1 MNFHE
6 LDNFN
11 LDDAVKFHR
20 RLNPRIWGSDEH
32 LLPEVQ
38 EKLQAIAA
46 DFQEFLGV
54 DDLRVQDITISGSN
68 AAYSYTPHSDIDL
81 HLVVDMPDNTVYQ
94 ELFAAK
100 KYQYNDEHSIRIAG
114 VPVELYVQP
123 AGQDHV
129 SQGIYSIKNNDWNQ
143 VPQRRRAKVDDS
155 CVQHKTADLDSRI
168 HSAVTSGDA
177 DAVNRLW
184 DRIKDMRKTGLEQ
197 NGEFGCENI
206 TFKLLRN
213 MGCIGRLK
221 DAKNALRDRELSL
234 EQSTK
239 PRERKRMNYGM
250 RDYWFPGTAYAGQDH
265 PAGTE
270 SEQVDESADPDQLK
284 KILHRFYKSC
294 VGKLE
299 LKNPPQLRLETT
311 PDWSRENG
319 SFGQYESETNTLILA
334 TYGRHVLDI
343 LRTMAH
349 EMTHR
354 QQDERE
360 PLPIDAGETGS
371 PWEDQ
376 ANAMAG
382 RIMRDW
388 AEEQPEMFD
397 GVTLEEASGYI
408 PTKAQAKDP
417 RFVMALTRDVRPGAV
432 GKEANKLGLQTDSQG
447 HPALLTA
454 GLNKLLREFKEQDL
468 FEINMGGKN
477 LRREAAK
484 TGALAGMEFEMI
496 VPDTSSEDDELE
508 PDWDMDQRASSPS
521 DIRDFFHDGDY
532 NGRRNAQELVDR
544 MLDDY
549 GSWQV
554 ERFDTRWDSDA
565 ETFIYDYLKENVDED
580 SIKELVGLEPEDEF
594 GKKEYQLVADKIA
607 TEQLEPF
614 YSDALELSREE
625 FYENDNFDEWLSDA
639 DLTRMSEIADR
650 YNGII
655 HWPHYTSSGGGTS
668 VEDIADSFS
677 RAVGRP
683 VKASSGYHSSS
694 VERPAPGKNFY
705 IVEPDG
711 SLEAD
716 GPGDSGLEFV
726 SPPLPID
733 QIMSDLNKVKKWAD
747 QTGCY
752 TNDSTGLHI
761 NISVPDYDL
770 KKLDFVK
777 LALLMGDEYVL
788 QQFGRVGNTYAKSA
802 MGKVRDH
809 VRQRPFE
816 AKYLLDKMK
825 GHMGALA
832 SKAIHSGSTEKYTSI
847 NTKDGHIEFRSPGG
861 DWLDNNF
868 DKIENTLMRFTVAMS
883 AALDPEAYRQE
894 YLKKLYKIL
903 APKDEKDPL
912 AVFAK
917 YAAGELPAAALKSF
931 VRQAQAERKTQKDI
945 KNSKDMSL
953 WKVVGSSN
961 LPTQAR
967 GLTVKARNELEA
979 FDQAAKVWNLN
990 PELREKDYYEF
1001 NGWTA
1006 EKLGVEGQY
1015 AIVRRDDPRIRTGIG
1030 SSGAPDY
1037 LFRLSLPPDPTQD
1050 QMREALQAWASQE
1063 GVYMGDYM
1071 IVDTTRYSAPAQS
1084 AGASATE
1091 PHPEG
1096 RGRPND
1102 PTGRYAITRRDDQRN
1117 YGNHVGSEAPDYQF
1131 RFTLPDGYSQAQMR
1145 SVLSAWAVRNAVNA
1159 EDYMIVDTTQFAA
1172 PEQNTGSVQWNI
1184 VDRNGQTVHTFWNRN
1199 VQADAN
1205 TAAHQWLMSND
1216 ELPSVDMQGPFEVVP
1231 VTSAAAPADADTVTY
1246 EIYDR
1251 EDSSPLETFQA
1262 ANDAAALEFLN
1273 QYRSMGPHTLNSQQA
1288 TAAFGVRRAPV
1299 PGSTLDLQRQ
1309 RQRDAALAAASMA
1322 ADAEHAA
1329 NRQTPT
1335 PIPGVQDIEPDVAQY
1350 TSQPAAAPR
1359 WEVYRR
1365 SDGVS
1370 MFPLDAATQ
1379 AAAWAEGRQW
1389 VQQTSNDTGITLN
1402 PADYSVRQSAQPVSE
1417 SREITKLHKLDSVLE
1432 RCISMIQRGQE
1443 SNPEKY
1449 GRVAA
1454 CLIDNKNNHTYAIN
1468 MPGPDGTRRHAERV
1482 AIDTHLKRHGRIGPN
1497 AIMVTTLSPCV
1508 HRMSERDGESCTDL
1522 LSDYGIEKC
1531 YAGWQDPTQ
1540 QPAEDY
1546 PFNLQI
1552 TNNADIFNTC
1562 QHIAASFL
1570 PQDMSDNL
1578 NETVNPDCFDPAF
1591 NDTQHFDGLT
1601 YRASAIEEN
1610 GKEYFQ
1616 IKVFDDNFQQ
1626 VGLAK
1631 FRPSKRGLVSAITS
1645 FKPEYQGQGIARNI
1659 YAYVR
1664 ALGNTIVPSRNQLP
1678 PGKAMWAAWKK
1689 SGDAKHLMTD
1699 VAENFA
1705 DGKHPEDKGD
1715 SKRYH
1720 VPTKSSV
1727 SNLRKFA
1734 KSHSGRA
1741 AQLAHW
1747 AANMK
1752 SGRAK
1757 TNEATVATINIGDIT
1772 VVLDDHVLDRQQQRG
1787 IDDRSLDAA
1796 IRKLKFPRVI
1806 KQMDQIE
1813 AGNRFYVMDHTT
1825 NVSLGIRKLSDK
1837 RYQLKTVFNGRPA
1850 DHNIAGIITV

>member
-1 MNFHE
+1 MNITE
-6 LDNFN
+6 LNSFN
-11 LDDAVKFHR
+11 LADAVKFHNK
-20 RLNPRIWGSDEH
+20 LNPKLWGSDEH
-32 LLPEVQ
+32 LLPEVR
-38 EKLQAIAA
+38 EKLLEIA
-46 DFQEFLGV
+46 DYFQEFLGV
-54 DDLRVQDITISGSN
+54 DNLKVQDITISGSN
-68 AAYSYTPHSDIDL
+68 AAYSYTRHSDIDL
-81 HLVVDMPDNTVYQ
+81 HLVVDMPDDPVYQ
-94 ELFAAK
+94 ELFNAK
-100 KYQYNDEHSIRIAG
+100 KYEFNDSYNLKIAG

-123 AGQDHV
+123 ADQTHV
-129 SQGIYSIKNNDWNQ
+129 SQGIYSVKNGDWLQ

-155 CVQHKTADLDSRI
+155 CVQHKTADLDARI
-168 HSAVTSGDA
+168 HSAVKSGDA
-177 DAVNRLW
+177 DAINRLW
-184 DRIKDMRKTGLEQ
+184 DKIKAMRQAGLEQ

-206 TFKLLRN
+206 AFKLLRN

-234 EQSTK
+234 TAK

-284 KILHRFYKSC
+284 KILHRFYRSC
-294 VGKLE
+294 VDKLQ

-334 TYGRHVLDI
+334 TSGRHVLDI

-417 RFVMALTRDVRPGAV
+417 RFVMALTKDVRPGAV
-432 GKEANKLGLQTDSQG
+432 GREANKLGLQTDSQG

-454 GLNKLLREFKEQDL
+454 GLQKMLREFKEQDL

-508 PDWDMDQRASSPS
+508 PDFDSDERASSPS
-521 DIRDFFHDGDY
+521 DIRDFFNDGDY
-532 NGRRNAQELVDR
+532 NSRRDVDR
-544 MLDDY
+544 LIDQMMDDY
-549 GSWQV
+549 SNWQV
-554 ERFDTRWDSDA
+554 EQFDTRWDSDA
-565 ETFIYDYLKENVDED
+565 ETFIYDYVRENVDED
-580 SIKELVGLEPEDEF
+580 SIRELLDLEPEDEL
-594 GKKEYQLVADKIA
+594 GKKEYQLAADMIV

-614 YSDALELSREE
+614 YDDALELSRDE
-625 FYENDNFDEWLSDA
+625 FYENDNFEEWLNDA
-639 DLTRMSEIADR
+639 DLKTMSEIADR
-650 YNGII
+650 YSGII
-655 HWPHYTSSGGGTS
+655 TWPHYTSSLAGGTS
-668 VEDIADSFS
+668 VEDIADDFS

-705 IVEPDG
+705 VVEPDG
-711 SLEAD
+711 SLEPD
-716 GPGDSGLEFV
+716 DPQDSGLEFV

-733 QIMSDLNKVKKWAD
+733 EIMSDLNKVKAWANRM
-747 QTGCY
+747 GCY

-770 KKLDFVK
+770 DKLDFVK

-809 VRQRPFE
+809 VQKRPYE

-832 SKAIHSGSTEKYTSI
+832 SKAIHSGITEKYTSI
-847 NTKDGHIEFRSPGG
+847 NTKDGHVEFRSPGG
-861 DWLDNNF
+861 DWLDDNF
-868 DKIENTLMRFTVAMS
+868 DKIENTLMRFTVALS
-883 AALDPEAYRQE
+883 AAMDPAAYREE

-903 APKDEKDPL
+903 APKNEKDPL
-912 AVFAK
+912 SIFAK

-931 VRQAQAERKTQKDI
+931 VRQAQADRKAKKSGEDI
-945 KNSKDMSL
+945 VNGHRWRVELKPEL
-953 WKVVGSSN
+953 GGGVVEVIAAD
-961 LPTQAR
+961 PIDAKKKAIQQTPDWRFVDAAA
-967 GLTVKARNELEA
+967 LTVTRLDEP
-979 FDQAAKVWNLN
+979 AA
-990 PELREKDYYEF
+990 
-1001 NGWTA
+1001 GTSTTA
-1006 EKLGVEGQY
+1006 
-1015 AIVRRDDPRIRTGIG
+1015 
-1030 SSGAPDY
+1030 S
-1037 LFRLSLPPDPTQD
+1037 
-1050 QMREALQAWASQE
+1050 
-1063 GVYMGDYM
+1063 
-1071 IVDTTRYSAPAQS
+1071 
-1084 AGASATE
+1084 
-1091 PHPEG
+1091 HPQG

-1145 SVLSAWAVRNAVNA
+1145 SVLSAWAARNAVNA

-1172 PEQNTGSVQWNI
+1172 PASEAPAGSGSVQWNI
-1184 VDRNGQTVHTFWNRN
+1184 VADDGETVHTFWNRN

-1205 TAAHQWLMSND
+1205 QAALVWLRNQQ
-1216 ELPSVDMQGPFEVVP
+1216 LANRGPFDVVP
-1231 VTSAAAPADADTVTY
+1231 AA
-1246 EIYDR
+1246 I
-1251 EDSSPLETFQA
+1251 
-1262 ANDAAALEFLN
+1262 
-1273 QYRSMGPHTLNSQQA
+1273 
-1288 TAAFGVRRAPV
+1288 

-1309 RQRDAALAAASMA
+1309 RMAAASQA
-1322 ADAEHAA
+1322 ADAAPSMA
-1329 NRQTPT
+1329 SQSRPT

-1350 TSQPAAAPR
+1350 TSQPAAPTQ

-1389 VQQTSNDTGITLN
+1389 VQQTSNDTGIQLN
-1402 PADYSVRQSAQPVSE
+1402 PADYSVRQRAAVTESTTVIEQRLRQQLDALGNQAPTGPESPPEMPDGTIKVDVSDMYDWYKLGQHISNLKSIDKSTLGKGPPNTVFAFGSEELENMYSHELTNLGLKTHDLDEPGEEDVDE
-1417 SREITKLHKLDSVLE
+1417 SQEITKLGKLDSVLE
-1432 RCISMIQRGQE
+1432 RCISMIHRGQE
-1443 SNPEKY
+1443 TDPEKY

-1454 CLIDNKNNHTYAIN
+1454 CLIDSKNNHTYAIN
-1468 MPGPDGTRRHAERV
+1468 LPGPDGTRRHAERV
-1482 AIDTHLKRHGRIGPN
+1482 AIDTHLKRHGRIGAN

-1508 HRMSERDGESCTDL
+1508 RDMSERDGESCTEL

-1540 QPAEDY
+1540 HPAEDY
-1546 PFNLQI
+1546 PFNLQV
-1552 TNNADIFNTC
+1552 TDNADIFNTC
-1562 QHIAASFL
+1562 RDIAASFL
-1570 PQDMSDNL
+1570 PQ
-1578 NETVNPDCFDPAF
+1578 
-1591 NDTQHFDGLT
+1591 
-1601 YRASAIEEN
+1601 
-1610 GKEYFQ
+1610 
-1616 IKVFDDNFQQ
+1616 
-1626 VGLAK
+1626 
-1631 FRPSKRGLVSAITS
+1631 
-1645 FKPEYQGQGIARNI
+1645 
-1659 YAYVR
+1659 
-1664 ALGNTIVPSRNQLP
+1664 
-1678 PGKAMWAAWKK
+1678 AM
-1689 SGDAKHLMTD
+1689 
-1699 VAENFA
+1699 AENFA
-1705 DGKHPEDKGD
+1705 DGKHPEHKGD
-1715 SKRYH
+1715 SKRH
-1720 VPTKSSV
+1720 GIPKHTTLSQLDKIG
-1727 SNLRKFA
+1727 
-1734 KSHSGRA
+1734 HGSGRK
-1741 AQLAHW
+1741 AQLARW
-1747 AANMK
+1747 QANMRR
-1752 SGRAK
+1752 GRAK
-1757 TNEATVATINIGDIT
+1757 
-1772 VVLDDHVLDRQQQRG
+1772 
-1787 IDDRSLDAA
+1787 
-1796 IRKLKFPRVI
+1796 
-1806 KQMDQIE
+1806 
-1813 AGNRFYVMDHTT
+1813 
-1825 NVSLGIRKLSDK
+1825 
-1837 RYQLKTVFNGRPA
+1837 
-1850 DHNIAGIITV
+1850 

>member
-1 MNFHE
+1 MNITE
-6 LDNFN
+6 LNSFN
-11 LDDAVKFHR
+11 LADAVKFHNK
-20 RLNPRIWGSDEH
+20 LNPKLWGSDEH
-32 LLPEVQ
+32 LLPEVR
-38 EKLQAIAA
+38 EKLLEIA
-46 DFQEFLGV
+46 DYFQEFLGV
-54 DDLRVQDITISGSN
+54 DNLKVQDITISGSN
-68 AAYSYTPHSDIDL
+68 AAYSYTRHSDIDL
-81 HLVVDMPDNTVYQ
+81 HLVVDMPDDPVYQ
-94 ELFAAK
+94 ELFNAK
-100 KYQYNDEHSIRIAG
+100 KYEFNDSYNLKIAG

-123 AGQDHV
+123 ADQTHV
-129 SQGIYSIKNNDWNQ
+129 SQGIYSVKNGDWLQ

-155 CVQHKTADLDSRI
+155 CVQHKTADLDARI
-168 HSAVTSGDA
+168 HSAVKSGDA
-177 DAVNRLW
+177 DAINRLW
-184 DRIKDMRKTGLEQ
+184 DKIKAMRQAGLEQ

-206 TFKLLRN
+206 AFKLLRN

-234 EQSTK
+234 TAK

-284 KILHRFYKSC
+284 KILHRFYRSC
-294 VGKLE
+294 VDKLQ

-334 TYGRHVLDI
+334 TSGRHVLDI

-417 RFVMALTRDVRPGAV
+417 RFVMALTKDVRPGAV
-432 GKEANKLGLQTDSQG
+432 GREANKLGLQTDSQG

-454 GLNKLLREFKEQDL
+454 GLQKMLREFKEQDL

-508 PDWDMDQRASSPS
+508 PDFDSDERASSPS
-521 DIRDFFHDGDY
+521 DIRDFFNDGDY
-532 NGRRNAQELVDR
+532 NSRRDVDR
-544 MLDDY
+544 LIDQMMDDY
-549 GSWQV
+549 SNWQV
-554 ERFDTRWDSDA
+554 EQFDTRWDSDA
-565 ETFIYDYLKENVDED
+565 ETFIYDYVRENVDED
-580 SIKELVGLEPEDEF
+580 SIRELLDLEPEDEL
-594 GKKEYQLVADKIA
+594 GKKEYQLAADMIV

-614 YSDALELSREE
+614 YDDALELSRDE
-625 FYENDNFDEWLSDA
+625 FYENDNFEEWLNDA
-639 DLTRMSEIADR
+639 DLKTMSEIADR
-650 YNGII
+650 YSGII
-655 HWPHYTSSGGGTS
+655 TWPHYRSSLAGGTS
-668 VEDIADSFS
+668 VEDIADDFS

-705 IVEPDG
+705 VVEPDG
-711 SLEAD
+711 SLEPD
-716 GPGDSGLEFV
+716 DPQDSGLEFV

-733 QIMSDLNKVKKWAD
+733 EIMSDLNKVKAWANRM
-747 QTGCY
+747 GCY

-770 KKLDFVK
+770 DKLDFVK

-809 VRQRPFE
+809 VQKRPYE

-832 SKAIHSGSTEKYTSI
+832 SKAIHSGITEKYTSI
-847 NTKDGHIEFRSPGG
+847 NTKDGHVEFRSPGG
-861 DWLDNNF
+861 DWLDDNF
-868 DKIENTLMRFTVAMS
+868 DKIENTLMRFTVALS
-883 AALDPEAYRQE
+883 AAMDPAAYREE

-903 APKDEKDPL
+903 APKNEKDPL
-912 AVFAK
+912 SIFAK

-931 VRQAQAERKTQKDI
+931 VRQAQADRKAKKSGEDI
-945 KNSKDMSL
+945 VNGHRWRVELKPEL
-953 WKVVGSSN
+953 GGGVVEVIAAD
-961 LPTQAR
+961 PIDAKKKAIQQTPDWRFVDAAA
-967 GLTVKARNELEA
+967 LTVTRLDEP
-979 FDQAAKVWNLN
+979 AA
-990 PELREKDYYEF
+990 
-1001 NGWTA
+1001 GTSTTA
-1006 EKLGVEGQY
+1006 
-1015 AIVRRDDPRIRTGIG
+1015 
-1030 SSGAPDY
+1030 S
-1037 LFRLSLPPDPTQD
+1037 
-1050 QMREALQAWASQE
+1050 
-1063 GVYMGDYM
+1063 
-1071 IVDTTRYSAPAQS
+1071 
-1084 AGASATE
+1084 
-1091 PHPEG
+1091 HPQG

-1145 SVLSAWAVRNAVNA
+1145 SVLSAWAARNAVNA

-1172 PEQNTGSVQWNI
+1172 PASEAPAGSGSVQWNI
-1184 VDRNGQTVHTFWNRN
+1184 VADDGETVHTFWNRN

-1205 TAAHQWLMSND
+1205 QAALVWLRNQQ
-1216 ELPSVDMQGPFEVVP
+1216 LANRGPFDVVP
-1231 VTSAAAPADADTVTY
+1231 AA
-1246 EIYDR
+1246 I
-1251 EDSSPLETFQA
+1251 
-1262 ANDAAALEFLN
+1262 
-1273 QYRSMGPHTLNSQQA
+1273 
-1288 TAAFGVRRAPV
+1288 

-1309 RQRDAALAAASMA
+1309 RMAAASQA
-1322 ADAEHAA
+1322 ADAAPSMA
-1329 NRQTPT
+1329 SQSRPT

-1350 TSQPAAAPR
+1350 TSQPAAPTQ

-1389 VQQTSNDTGITLN
+1389 VQQTSNDTGIQLN
-1402 PADYSVRQSAQPVSE
+1402 PADYSVRQRAAVTESTTVIEQRLRQQLDALGNQAPTGPESPPEMPDGTIKVDVSDMYDWYKLGQHISNLKSIDKSTLGKGPPNTVFAFGSEELENMYSHELTNLGLKTHDLDEPGEEDVDE
-1417 SREITKLHKLDSVLE
+1417 SQEITKLGKLDSVLE
-1432 RCISMIQRGQE
+1432 RCISMIHRGQE
-1443 SNPEKY
+1443 TDPEKY

-1454 CLIDNKNNHTYAIN
+1454 CLIDSKNNHTYAIN
-1468 MPGPDGTRRHAERV
+1468 LPGPDGTRRHAERV
-1482 AIDTHLKRHGRIGPN
+1482 AIDTHLKRHGRIGAN

-1508 HRMSERDGESCTDL
+1508 RDMSERDGESCTEL

-1540 QPAEDY
+1540 HPAEDY
-1546 PFNLQI
+1546 PFNLQV
-1552 TNNADIFNTC
+1552 TDNADIFNTC
-1562 QHIAASFL
+1562 RDIAASFL
-1570 PQDMSDNL
+1570 PQ
-1578 NETVNPDCFDPAF
+1578 
-1591 NDTQHFDGLT
+1591 
-1601 YRASAIEEN
+1601 
-1610 GKEYFQ
+1610 
-1616 IKVFDDNFQQ
+1616 
-1626 VGLAK
+1626 
-1631 FRPSKRGLVSAITS
+1631 
-1645 FKPEYQGQGIARNI
+1645 
-1659 YAYVR
+1659 
-1664 ALGNTIVPSRNQLP
+1664 
-1678 PGKAMWAAWKK
+1678 AM
-1689 SGDAKHLMTD
+1689 
-1699 VAENFA
+1699 AENFA
-1705 DGKHPEDKGD
+1705 DGKHPEHKGD
-1715 SKRYH
+1715 SKRH
-1720 VPTKSSV
+1720 GIPKHTTLSQLDKIG
-1727 SNLRKFA
+1727 
-1734 KSHSGRA
+1734 HGSGRK
-1741 AQLAHW
+1741 AQLARW
-1747 AANMK
+1747 QANMRR
-1752 SGRAK
+1752 GRAK
-1757 TNEATVATINIGDIT
+1757 
-1772 VVLDDHVLDRQQQRG
+1772 
-1787 IDDRSLDAA
+1787 
-1796 IRKLKFPRVI
+1796 
-1806 KQMDQIE
+1806 
-1813 AGNRFYVMDHTT
+1813 
-1825 NVSLGIRKLSDK
+1825 
-1837 RYQLKTVFNGRPA
+1837 
-1850 DHNIAGIITV
+1850 

>member
-1 MNFHE
+1 MNFNE
-6 LDNFN
+6 LDQFR
-11 LDDAVKFHR
+11 LSDTVKYHNRLNR
-20 RLNPRIWGSDEH
+20 RLWGSNEH
-32 LLPEVQ
+32 LLPDVRD
-38 EKLQAIAA
+38 KLLAIAE
-46 DFQEFLGV
+46 DFREFLGV
-54 DDLRVQDITISGSN
+54 DNLRVQDITLSGSN
-68 AAYSYTPHSDIDL
+68 AAYNYTDRSDIDL
-81 HLVVDMPDNTVYQ
+81 HLIVDMPDDPVYQ
-94 ELFAAK
+94 ELFNAK
-100 KYQYNDEHSIRIAG
+100 KYQYNDEHNLTIGGAD
-114 VPVELYVQP
+114 VELYVQP
-123 AGQDHV
+123 ADQPHV
-129 SQGIYSIKNNDWNQ
+129 SQGIYSVKDGKWIQ
-143 VPQRRRAKVDDS
+143 VPRRRRAQVDDS
-155 CVQHKTADLDSRI
+155 CVRDKAADLDARI
-168 HSAVTSGDA
+168 HAAVGSGNA
-177 DAVNRLW
+177 DAMLTLW
-184 DRIKDMRKTGLEQ
+184 NKIKAMRQIGLEQ
-197 NGEFGCENI
+197 HGEFGCENI
-206 TFKLLRN
+206 TFKLLRDQ
-213 MGCIGRLK
+213 GCIRLLK
-221 DAKNALRDRELSL
+221 DAHLA
-234 EQSTK
+234 
-239 PRERKRMNYGM
+239 
-250 RDYWFPGTAYAGQDH
+250 AQDH
-265 PAGTE
+265 AMSLVEKNREKGRVTYGFG
-270 SEQVDESADPDQLK
+270 
-284 KILHRFYKSC
+284 HRIAED
-294 VGKLE
+294 V
-299 LKNPPQLRLETT
+299 TIT
-311 PDWSRENG
+311 PDGVSASTRMFLSEKGDEDNQAVNDFIQHVVTELGIDPAPKIVIHTDPEWSEGNH
-319 SFGQYESETNTLILA
+319 SFGRYEPESNTLNVSLVDRHILD
-334 TYGRHVLDI
+334 VF
-343 LRTMAH
+343 RTIAH
-349 EMTHR
+349 ELVHCDQHQT
-354 QQDERE
+354 QGG
-360 PLPIDAGETGS
+360 LPMDAGETGS
-371 PWEDQ
+371 EYEND
-376 ANAMAG
+376 ANARAG
-382 RIMRDW
+382 IIMRDFAASHPEYFA
-388 AEEQPEMFD
+388 AESLGE
-397 GVTLEEASGYI
+397 GASGYI
-408 PTKAQAKDP
+408 PKNKKEAAMPQYA
-417 RFVMALTRDVRPGAV
+417 MALSVDVRPGQT
-432 GKEANKLGLQTDSQG
+432 GKEANKMALQTG
-447 HPALLTA
+447 PNGEPTLLMKNLRNA
-454 GLNKLLREFKEQDL
+454 LREFKETGTVLSEQDL

-508 PDWDMDQRASSPS
+508 PDWDMDERASSPS
-521 DIRDFFHDGDY
+521 DIQNFFNDGDY
-532 NGRRNAQELVDR
+532 NSRRSAQELVDQ
-544 MLDDY
+544 MMDDY
-549 GSWQV
+549 SNWQV
-554 ERFDTRWDSDA
+554 EQFDTRWDSDS

-580 SIKELVGLEPEDEF
+580 SIRELVGLEPEDEL
-594 GKKEYQLVADKIA
+594 GKNEYQLVADKIA

-614 YSDALELSREE
+614 YSEALDLSRDEY
-625 FYENDNFDEWLSDA
+625 YENDNFDEWLNDA
-639 DLTRMSEIADR
+639 DLKTMSEIADR
-650 YNGII
+650 YSGII
-655 HWPHYTSSGGGTS
+655 TWPHYRSSLAGGTS
-668 VEDIADSFS
+668 VEDIADDFS
-677 RAVGRP
+677 KAVGRP
-683 VKASSGYHSSS
+683 TRASSGYHASN

-711 SLEAD
+711 SLEPD

-733 QIMSDLNKVKKWAD
+733 EIMSDLNKVKVWANRM
-747 QTGCY
+747 GCY

-761 NISVPDYDL
+761 NISVPNYSQNR
-770 KKLDFVK
+770 LDFVK

-788 QQFGRVGNTYAKSA
+788 EQFGRVGNTYAKSA

-861 DWLDNNF
+861 DWLDDNF

-1084 AGASATE
+1084 AGASATAS
-1091 PHPEG
+1091 HPEG

-1102 PTGRYAITRRDDQRN
+1102 PTGRYAIVRRDDQRN

-1145 SVLSAWAVRNAVNA
+1145 SVLSAWAARNAVNA

-1350 TSQPAAAPR
+1350 TSQPAAASR

-1402 PADYSVRQSAQPVSE
+1402 PADYSVRQAQ
-1417 SREITKLHKLDSVLE
+1417 
-1432 RCISMIQRGQE
+1432 
-1443 SNPEKY
+1443 
-1449 GRVAA
+1449 
-1454 CLIDNKNNHTYAIN
+1454 
-1468 MPGPDGTRRHAERV
+1468 
-1482 AIDTHLKRHGRIGPN
+1482 
-1497 AIMVTTLSPCV
+1497 
-1508 HRMSERDGESCTDL
+1508 
-1522 LSDYGIEKC
+1522 
-1531 YAGWQDPTQ
+1531 
-1540 QPAEDY
+1540 
-1546 PFNLQI
+1546 
-1552 TNNADIFNTC
+1552 
-1562 QHIAASFL
+1562 
-1570 PQDMSDNL
+1570 
-1578 NETVNPDCFDPAF
+1578 
-1591 NDTQHFDGLT
+1591 
-1601 YRASAIEEN
+1601 
-1610 GKEYFQ
+1610 
-1616 IKVFDDNFQQ
+1616 
-1626 VGLAK
+1626 
-1631 FRPSKRGLVSAITS
+1631 
-1645 FKPEYQGQGIARNI
+1645 
-1659 YAYVR
+1659 
-1664 ALGNTIVPSRNQLP
+1664 
-1678 PGKAMWAAWKK
+1678 
-1689 SGDAKHLMTD
+1689 
-1699 VAENFA
+1699 
-1705 DGKHPEDKGD
+1705 
-1715 SKRYH
+1715 
-1720 VPTKSSV
+1720 
-1727 SNLRKFA
+1727 
-1734 KSHSGRA
+1734 
-1741 AQLAHW
+1741 
-1747 AANMK
+1747 
-1752 SGRAK
+1752 
-1757 TNEATVATINIGDIT
+1757 
-1772 VVLDDHVLDRQQQRG
+1772 
-1787 IDDRSLDAA
+1787 
-1796 IRKLKFPRVI
+1796 
-1806 KQMDQIE
+1806 
-1813 AGNRFYVMDHTT
+1813 
-1825 NVSLGIRKLSDK
+1825 
-1837 RYQLKTVFNGRPA
+1837 
-1850 DHNIAGIITV
+1850 

>member
-1 MNFHE
+1 MNFHD

-11 LDDAVKFHR
+11 LADAVKFHN

-32 LLPEVQ
+32 LLPEVR
-38 EKLQAIAA
+38 EKLLAIAA

-54 DDLRVQDITISGSN
+54 DDLKVQDITVSGSN
-68 AAYSYTPHSDIDL
+68 AAYSYTPQSDIDL
-81 HLVVDMPDNTVYQ
+81 HLVVAMPDDPVYQ

-100 KYQYNDEHSIRIAG
+100 KYQYNQEHDIKIAG

-123 AGQDHV
+123 ADQKHV
-129 SQGIYSIKNNDWNQ
+129 SQGIYSIKNGDWIQ

-155 CVQHKTADLDSRI
+155 CVQHKTADLDARI
-168 HSAVTSGDA
+168 HSAVKSGDA
-177 DAVNRLW
+177 DAINQLW
-184 DRIKDMRKTGLEQ
+184 DRIKLMRQTGLEQ

-221 DAKNALRDRELSL
+221 DAKNAIRDRELSL
-234 EQSTK
+234 AAE
-239 PRERKRMNYGM
+239 PRERKQMNYGM

-284 KILHRFYKSC
+284 KILHRFYHSC
-294 VGKLE
+294 VSKLD

-319 SFGQYESETNTLILA
+319 SFGQYEPETNTLILA

-382 RIMRDW
+382 RIMRQW
-388 AEEQPEMFD
+388 AEEQPNMFD
-397 GVTLEEASGYI
+397 GATLEEASGYI
-408 PTKAQAKDP
+408 PTKKQARDP

-432 GKEANKLGLQTDSQG
+432 GREANKLGLETDSQG

-508 PDWDMDQRASSPS
+508 PDWDMDERARSPR
-521 DIRDFFHDGDY
+521 DIQDFFHDGDY

-544 MLDDY
+544 MLADY
-549 GSWQV
+549 GDWQV
-554 ERFDTRWDSDA
+554 EQFDTRWDSDA

-580 SIKELVGLEPEDEF
+580 SIRELFGLEPEDDL
-594 GKKEYQLVADKIA
+594 GKKEYQLAADKIA

-625 FYENDNFDEWLSDA
+625 YYENDNFEEWLSDA

-650 YNGII
+650 YDGII
-655 HWPHYTSSGGGTS
+655 NWPHYTSSGGGTS

-705 IVEPDG
+705 VVEPDG
-711 SLEAD
+711 SLEPD

-770 KKLDFVK
+770 DKLDFVK

-802 MGKVRDH
+802 LGKVRDH
-809 VRQRPFE
+809 VQKRPYE

-825 GHMGALA
+825 SQMGALA
-832 SKAIHSGSTEKYTSI
+832 SKAIHSGITEKYTSI
-847 NTKDGHIEFRSPGG
+847 NTKDGHVEFRSPGG
-861 DWLDNNF
+861 DWLDDNF
-868 DKIENTLMRFTVAMS
+868 DKIENTLMRFTVALS
-883 AALDPEAYRQE
+883 AAMDPAAYREE

-903 APKDEKDPL
+903 APKNEKDPL
-912 AVFAK
+912 SIFAK

-931 VRQAQAERKTQKDI
+931 VRQAQADRKAKKSGEDI
-945 KNSKDMSL
+945 VNGHRWRVSL
-953 WKVVGSSN
+953 KPELGGGVVEVIAAD
-961 LPTQAR
+961 PIDAKKKAIQQTPDWRFVDAAA
-967 GLTVKARNELEA
+967 LTVTRLDEP
-979 FDQAAKVWNLN
+979 AA
-990 PELREKDYYEF
+990 
-1001 NGWTA
+1001 GTSTTA
-1006 EKLGVEGQY
+1006 
-1015 AIVRRDDPRIRTGIG
+1015 
-1030 SSGAPDY
+1030 S
-1037 LFRLSLPPDPTQD
+1037 
-1050 QMREALQAWASQE
+1050 
-1063 GVYMGDYM
+1063 
-1071 IVDTTRYSAPAQS
+1071 
-1084 AGASATE
+1084 
-1091 PHPEG
+1091 HPEG

-1102 PTGRYAITRRDDQRN
+1102 PTGRYAIVRRDDQRN

-1131 RFTLPDGYSQAQMR
+1131 RFTLPDGHSQAQMR
-1145 SVLSAWAVRNAVNA
+1145 SVLSAWAARNAVNA

-1172 PEQNTGSVQWNI
+1172 PASEAPAGSGSVQWNI
-1184 VDRNGQTVHTFWNRN
+1184 VADDGETVHTFWNRN

-1205 TAAHQWLMSND
+1205 QAALVWLRNQQ
-1216 ELPSVDMQGPFEVVP
+1216 LANRGPFDVVP

-1288 TAAFGVRRAPV
+1288 TAAFGVRRASAAI

-1309 RQRDAALAAASMA
+1309 RMAAASMA

-1329 NRQTPT
+1329 SRRTPT

-1350 TSQPAAAPR
+1350 TSQPTAPTQ

-1379 AAAWAEGRQW
+1379 AAAWAEGRTW

-1402 PADYSVRQSAQPVSE
+1402 PADYSVRQRAAVTESVTVIEQRLRQQLDALGNQAPTGPESPPKMPAGTIKVDVSDMYDWYKLGQHISNLKSIDKSTLGKGPPNTVFAFGSEELENMYSHELTNLGLKTHDLDEPGEEDVDE
-1417 SREITKLHKLDSVLE
+1417 SQEITKFGKLDSVLE
-1432 RCISMIQRGQE
+1432 KCISMIHRGQE
-1443 SNPEKY
+1443 TDPEKY

-1468 MPGPDGTRRHAERV
+1468 LPGPDGTRRHAERV

-1497 AIMVTTLSPCV
+1497 TIMITTLSPCV
-1508 HRMSERDGESCTDL
+1508 NHMSERYGESCTDL

-1540 QPAEDY
+1540 HPATDY

-1570 PQDMSDNL
+1570 PQDMADNL

-1601 YRASAIEEN
+1601 YRATVDEEY
-1610 GKEYFQ
+1610 GKP
-1616 IKVFDDNFQQ
+1616 VFVIRVLDDNFQQ

-1705 DGKHPEDKGD
+1705 DGRNPQDKGD
-1715 SKRYH
+1715 SKRH
-1720 VPTKSSV
+1720 GIPKHTTLSQLDKIG
-1727 SNLRKFA
+1727 
-1734 KSHSGRA
+1734 HGSGRK
-1741 AQLAHW
+1741 AQLARW
-1747 AANMK
+1747 QANMRR
-1752 SGRAK
+1752 GRAK
-1757 TNEATVATINIGDIT
+1757 
-1772 VVLDDHVLDRQQQRG
+1772 
-1787 IDDRSLDAA
+1787 
-1796 IRKLKFPRVI
+1796 
-1806 KQMDQIE
+1806 
-1813 AGNRFYVMDHTT
+1813 
-1825 NVSLGIRKLSDK
+1825 
-1837 RYQLKTVFNGRPA
+1837 
-1850 DHNIAGIITV
+1850 